1 MAYFVLNI
9 DYQSNTVIIAELVL
23 RFRHKPVPKAFQQF
37 QDSNVINTMKVI
49 YLFSALA
56 LIFILFQSFKSFSTS
71 SIETQK
77 YRVVKKEDGFEI
89 RFYPKATF
97 ATIRS
102 SGSNYKQVASGGFR
116 KLAGYIFGGND
127 QNKSIAMTAP
137 VRMEM
142 SEKGSAMSFVMP
154 EKYDMAS
161 LPKPK
166 DATVEIKQSEPVYA
180 AVITF
185 GGYAN
190 DEKINDYN
198 NKLVALLE
206 KKKIKIIG
214 RFNFLGYNAPFQ
226 FIGRKNEISIP
237 IEWKE

>member
-1 MAYFVLNI
+1 
-9 DYQSNTVIIAELVL
+9 
-23 RFRHKPVPKAFQQF
+23 
-37 QDSNVINTMKVI
+37 MKI
-49 YLFSALA
+49 TYLILA
-56 LIFILFQSFKSFSTS
+56 LTLIYIVFQSFRSFTAV

-77 YRVVKKEDGFEI
+77 YRVVKKEEGFEI

-102 SGSNYKQVASGGFR
+102 LGSNYKQVSSSGFR

-180 AVITF
+180 AVIAF

-190 DEKINDYN
+190 DEKINDYTN
-198 NKLVALLE
+198 QLVALLQ

-214 RFNFLGYNAPFQ
+214 RSNFLGYNAPYQ

>member
-1 MAYFVLNI
+1 MN
-9 DYQSNTVIIAELVL
+9 S
-23 RFRHKPVPKAFQQF
+23 
-37 QDSNVINTMKVI
+37 MKMF
-49 YLFSALA
+49 YLFLALA
-56 LIFILFQSFKSFSTS
+56 IIFIVFQSFKKFSVS

-102 SGSNYKQVASGGFR
+102 NGTNYKQVASSGFR

-154 EKYDMAS
+154 EKYDMAT

-166 DATVEIKQSEPVYA
+166 DATVEIKQSEEVYA
-180 AVITF
+180 AVIAF

-190 DEKINDYN
+190 DEKINDYTH
-198 NKLVALLE
+198 KLVALLQ
-206 KKKIKIIG
+206 KKNIKIIG
-214 RFNFLGYNAPFQ
+214 GFNFLGYNAPYD

>member
-1 MAYFVLNI
+1 M
-9 DYQSNTVIIAELVL
+9 TVTKH
-23 RFRHKPVPKAFQQF
+23 FP
-37 QDSNVINTMKVI
+37 DSYVINTMKI
-49 YLFSALA
+49 TYLILA
-56 LIFILFQSFKSFSTS
+56 LTLIYIVFQSFRSFSAA

-102 SGSNYKQVASGGFR
+102 TGTNYKQVSSGGFR

-161 LPKPK
+161 LPKPE

-180 AVITF
+180 AVIAF

-198 NKLVALLE
+198 NKLVALL
-206 KKKIKIIG
+206 KKKNIKILG
-214 RFNFLGYNAPFQ
+214 PFNFLGYNAPFQ

-237 IEWKE
+237 IEWQE

>member
-1 MAYFVLNI
+1 
-9 DYQSNTVIIAELVL
+9 
-23 RFRHKPVPKAFQQF
+23 
-37 QDSNVINTMKVI
+37 MKMF
-49 YLFSALA
+49 YLILALA
-56 LIFILFQSFKSFSTS
+56 IFFIVFQSFKKNSVS

-77 YRVVKKEDGFEI
+77 YRLVKKEEGFEI

-102 SGSNYKQVASGGFR
+102 NGTNYKQVASSGFR

-142 SEKGSAMSFVMP
+142 SEKGSSMSFVMP
-154 EKYDMAS
+154 EKYDLGT

-166 DATVEIKQSEPVYA
+166 DATVEIKQSEDVYA
-180 AVITF
+180 AVIAF

-190 DEKINDYN
+190 DDKIDDYTH
-198 NKLVALLE
+198 KLVALLQ
-206 KKKIKIIG
+206 KKNIKIIG
-214 RFNFLGYNAPFQ
+214 GFSFLGYNAPYD

>member
-1 MAYFVLNI
+1 M
-9 DYQSNTVIIAELVL
+9 
-23 RFRHKPVPKAFQQF
+23 
-37 QDSNVINTMKVI
+37 NTMKMF
-49 YLFSALA
+49 YLFLALA
-56 LIFILFQSFKSFSTS
+56 IIFIVFQSFKKFSVS

-102 SGSNYKQVASGGFR
+102 NGTNYKQVASSGFR

-154 EKYDMAS
+154 EKYDMAT

-166 DATVEIKQSEPVYA
+166 DATVEIKQSEDVYA
-180 AVITF
+180 AVIAF

-190 DEKINDYN
+190 DEKINDHTQ
-198 NKLVALLE
+198 KLVALLH
-206 KKKIKIIG
+206 KKNIKIIG
-214 RFNFLGYNAPFQ
+214 GFNFLGYNAPYD

>member
-1 MAYFVLNI
+1 MKIFYLLLALAIIFIIV
-9 DYQSNTVIIAELVL
+9 QS
-23 RFRHKPVPKAFQQF
+23 FRR
-37 QDSNVINTMKVI
+37 
-49 YLFSALA
+49 FSA
-56 LIFILFQSFKSFSTS
+56 S
-71 SIETQK
+71 SIENQK
-77 YRVVKKEDGFEI
+77 YRVVKKEDGFEV

-102 SGSNYKQVASGGFR
+102 SGANYKQVASSGFR

-127 QNKSIAMTAP
+127 QKKSIAMTAP

-142 SEKGSAMSFVMP
+142 SEKGSSMSFVMP

-161 LPKPK
+161 LPKPN
-166 DATVEIKQSEPVYA
+166 DATVEIKQSEEVYA
-180 AVITF
+180 AVIAF

-190 DEKINDYN
+190 DEKIDDYK
-198 NKLVALLE
+198 NKLVSLLQ
-206 KKKIKIIG
+206 KKNIKIIG
-214 RFNFLGYNAPFQ
+214 SFNFLGYNAPFQ

>member
-1 MAYFVLNI
+1 MKIFYLLLALAIIFIIV
-9 DYQSNTVIIAELVL
+9 QS
-23 RFRHKPVPKAFQQF
+23 FRR
-37 QDSNVINTMKVI
+37 
-49 YLFSALA
+49 FSA
-56 LIFILFQSFKSFSTS
+56 S
-71 SIETQK
+71 SIENQK
-77 YRVVKKEDGFEI
+77 YRVVKKEDGFEV
-89 RFYPKATF
+89 RFYTKATF

-102 SGSNYKQVASGGFR
+102 SGVNYKQVASSGFR

-180 AVITF
+180 AVIAF

-190 DEKINDYN
+190 DEKINDYT
-198 NKLVALLE
+198 NKLVALLQ
-206 KKKIKIIG
+206 KKNIKIIG
-214 RFNFLGYNAPFQ
+214 RFNFLGYDAPFQ
-226 FIGRKNEISIP
+226 VIGRKNEISIP

>member
-1 MAYFVLNI
+1 MN
-9 DYQSNTVIIAELVL
+9 S
-23 RFRHKPVPKAFQQF
+23 
-37 QDSNVINTMKVI
+37 MKMF
-49 YLFSALA
+49 YLFLALA
-56 LIFILFQSFKSFSTS
+56 IIFIVFQSFKKFSVS

-102 SGSNYKQVASGGFR
+102 NGTNYKQVASSGFR

-154 EKYDMAS
+154 EKYDMAT

-166 DATVEIKQSEPVYA
+166 DATVEIKQSEEVYA
-180 AVITF
+180 AVIAF

-190 DEKINDYN
+190 DEKINDYT
-198 NKLVALLE
+198 NKLVDLLQ
-206 KKKIKIIG
+206 KKNIKIIG
-214 RFNFLGYNAPFQ
+214 GFNFLGYNAPYD

>member
-1 MAYFVLNI
+1 
-9 DYQSNTVIIAELVL
+9 
-23 RFRHKPVPKAFQQF
+23 
-37 QDSNVINTMKVI
+37 MKI
-49 YLFSALA
+49 FYILSALA
-56 LIFILFQSFKSFSTS
+56 IIIIAFQSFRSFSAS

-77 YRVVKKEDGFEI
+77 YRVVKKEEGFEI

-102 SGSNYKQVASGGFR
+102 TGTNYKQVASSGFR

-166 DATVEIKQSEPVYA
+166 DATVEIKQSSEVYA
-180 AVITF
+180 AVIAF

-190 DEKINDYN
+190 DEKINDYT
-198 NKLVALLE
+198 NKLVALLQ
-206 KKKIKIIG
+206 KKNIKIIG
-214 RFNFLGYNAPFQ
+214 GFNFLGYNAPYE

>member
-1 MAYFVLNI
+1 
-9 DYQSNTVIIAELVL
+9 
-23 RFRHKPVPKAFQQF
+23 
-37 QDSNVINTMKVI
+37 MKI
-49 YLFSALA
+49 YYLLLALA
-56 LIFILFQSFKSFSTS
+56 IIFIVFQSFRKFSAS

-77 YRVVKKEDGFEI
+77 YRVVKKEHGFEV

-102 SGSNYKQVASGGFR
+102 SGTNYKQVASSGFR

-142 SEKGSAMSFVMP
+142 SEKGSGMSFVMP

-161 LPKPK
+161 LPKPN
-166 DATVEIKQSEPVYA
+166 DATVEIKQSEEVYA
-180 AVITF
+180 AVIAF

-190 DEKINDYN
+190 DEKIDEYK
-198 NKLVALLE
+198 NKLVALLQ
-206 KKKIKIIG
+206 KKNIKIIG
-214 RFNFLGYNAPFQ
+214 SFNFLGYNAPYQ

-237 IEWKE
+237 VEWKE

>member
-1 MAYFVLNI
+1 
-9 DYQSNTVIIAELVL
+9 
-23 RFRHKPVPKAFQQF
+23 
-37 QDSNVINTMKVI
+37 MKVI
-49 YLFSALA
+49 YLLSALA
-56 LIFILFQSFKSFSTS
+56 LIFIVFQSFKSFSTS

-154 EKYDMAS
+154 EKYNMTS

-185 GGYAN
+185 RGYAN

>member
-1 MAYFVLNI
+1 MN
-9 DYQSNTVIIAELVL
+9 S
-23 RFRHKPVPKAFQQF
+23 
-37 QDSNVINTMKVI
+37 MKMF
-49 YLFSALA
+49 YLFLALA
-56 LIFILFQSFKSFSTS
+56 VIFIVFQSFKKISVS

-102 SGSNYKQVASGGFR
+102 NGTNYKQIASSGFR

-154 EKYDMAS
+154 EKYDMAT

-166 DATVEIKQSEPVYA
+166 DATVEIKQSEELYA
-180 AVITF
+180 AVIAF

-190 DEKINDYN
+190 DEKINDYT
-198 NKLVALLE
+198 NKLVALLQ
-206 KKKIKIIG
+206 KKNIKIIG
-214 RFNFLGYNAPFQ
+214 GFNFLGYNAPYD

>member
-1 MAYFVLNI
+1 MKIFYLLLALA
-9 DYQSNTVIIAELVL
+9 IIFIVFQT
-23 RFRHKPVPKAFQQF
+23 FRR
-37 QDSNVINTMKVI
+37 
-49 YLFSALA
+49 FSA
-56 LIFILFQSFKSFSTS
+56 S
-71 SIETQK
+71 SIENQK
-77 YRVVKKEDGFEI
+77 YRVIKKVDGFEV

-102 SGSNYKQVASGGFR
+102 TGVNYKQIASSGFR
-116 KLAGYIFGGND
+116 KLAGYIFGGNN

-142 SEKGSAMSFVMP
+142 SEKGSSMSFVMP

-161 LPKPK
+161 LPKPN
-166 DATVEIKQSEPVYA
+166 DATVEIKQSEEVYA
-180 AVITF
+180 AVIAF

-190 DEKINDYN
+190 DEKIEDYKN
-198 NKLVALLE
+198 RLVAFLQ
-206 KKKIKIIG
+206 KKNIKIIG
-214 RFNFLGYNAPFQ
+214 SFNFLGYNAPIQ

>member
-1 MAYFVLNI
+1 
-9 DYQSNTVIIAELVL
+9 
-23 RFRHKPVPKAFQQF
+23 
-37 QDSNVINTMKVI
+37 MKI
-49 YLFSALA
+49 YYLLLALA
-56 LIFILFQSFKSFSTS
+56 IIFIVFQSFRRFSAS

-77 YRVVKKEDGFEI
+77 YRVVKKEHGFEV

-102 SGSNYKQVASGGFR
+102 SGTNYKQVASSGFR

-142 SEKGSAMSFVMP
+142 SEKGSGMSFVMP

-161 LPKPK
+161 LPKPN
-166 DATVEIKQSEPVYA
+166 DATVEIKQSEEVYA
-180 AVITF
+180 AVIAF

-190 DEKINDYN
+190 DEKIDEYK
-198 NKLVALLE
+198 NKLVALLQE
-206 KKKIKIIG
+206 KNIKIIG
-214 RFNFLGYNAPFQ
+214 SFNFLGYNAPYQ

-237 IEWKE
+237 VEWKE

>member
-1 MAYFVLNI
+1 
-9 DYQSNTVIIAELVL
+9 
-23 RFRHKPVPKAFQQF
+23 
-37 QDSNVINTMKVI
+37 MKLY
-49 YLFSALA
+49 YLLLALA
-56 LIFILFQSFKSFSTS
+56 IIFIVFQSFRKFSAST
-71 SIETQK
+71 IETQK
-77 YRVVKKEDGFEI
+77 YRVVKKEHGFEV

-102 SGSNYKQVASGGFR
+102 SGANYKQVASSGFR
-116 KLAGYIFGGND
+116 KLAGYIFGGNN

-161 LPKPK
+161 LPKPN
-166 DATVEIKQSEPVYA
+166 DATVEIKQSEEVYA
-180 AVITF
+180 AVIAF

-190 DEKINDYN
+190 DEKIDDYK
-198 NKLVALLE
+198 NKLVALLQ
-206 KKKIKIIG
+206 KKNIKIIG
-214 RFNFLGYNAPFQ
+214 NFNFLGYNAPYQ

>member
-1 MAYFVLNI
+1 
-9 DYQSNTVIIAELVL
+9 
-23 RFRHKPVPKAFQQF
+23 
-37 QDSNVINTMKVI
+37 MKI
-49 YLFSALA
+49 TYLILALA
-56 LIFILFQSFKSFSTS
+56 LIFIVFQSFRSFTAS

-102 SGSNYKQVASGGFR
+102 TRTNYKQVSSSGFR

-142 SEKGSAMSFVMP
+142 SEKGSAMSFIMP
-154 EKYDMAS
+154 EKYDMAT

-180 AVITF
+180 AVIAF

-198 NKLVALLE
+198 NKLVAML
-206 KKKIKIIG
+206 KKKNIKILG

>member
-1 MAYFVLNI
+1 
-9 DYQSNTVIIAELVL
+9 
-23 RFRHKPVPKAFQQF
+23 
-37 QDSNVINTMKVI
+37 MKLY
-49 YLFSALA
+49 YLLLALA
-56 LIFILFQSFKSFSTS
+56 IIFIVFQSFRKFSAST
-71 SIETQK
+71 IETQK
-77 YRVVKKEDGFEI
+77 YRVVKKEHGFEV

-102 SGSNYKQVASGGFR
+102 SGANYKQVASSGFR
-116 KLAGYIFGGND
+116 KLAGYIFGGNN

-161 LPKPK
+161 LPKPN
-166 DATVEIKQSEPVYA
+166 DATVEIKQSEEVYA
-180 AVITF
+180 AVIAF

-190 DEKINDYN
+190 DEKIDDYK
-198 NKLVALLE
+198 NKLVALLQ
-206 KKKIKIIG
+206 KKNIKIIG
-214 RFNFLGYNAPFQ
+214 NFNFLAYNAPYQ

>member
-1 MAYFVLNI
+1 MK
-9 DYQSNTVIIAELVL
+9 LV
-23 RFRHKPVPKAFQQF
+23 
-37 QDSNVINTMKVI
+37 
-49 YLFSALA
+49 YLFIALG
-56 LIFILFQSFKSFSTS
+56 LVFVVFQSFRSFSAS
-71 SIETQK
+71 KIETQK
-77 YRVVKKEDGFEI
+77 YRVVKVEEGFEI

-97 ATIRS
+97 ATIQS
-102 SGSNYKQVASGGFR
+102 SGSNYKQVASSGFR

-154 EKYDMAS
+154 EKYDASS

-166 DATVEIKQSEPVYA
+166 DATVQIKQSTESYE
-180 AVITF
+180 AVIAF

-190 DEKINDYN
+190 DEKITDYT
-198 NKLVALLE
+198 NKLVALLN
-206 KKKIKIIG
+206 KKGIKIIG
-214 RFNFLGYNAPFQ
+214 GYNFLGYNAPFD

>member
-1 MAYFVLNI
+1 MSKDAIQGGRRNEVEPTIPTITKHLPDFY
-9 DYQSNTVIIAELVL
+9 
-23 RFRHKPVPKAFQQF
+23 
-37 QDSNVINTMKVI
+37 VINNMKI
-49 YLFSALA
+49 TYLILTLT
-56 LIFILFQSFKSFSTS
+56 LIFIIFQSFRSFSAS

-102 SGSNYKQVASGGFR
+102 SGTNYKQVSSSGFR

-154 EKYDMAS
+154 EKYDIAT

-166 DATVEIKQSEPVYA
+166 DATVEIKQSEQVYA
-180 AVITF
+180 AVIAF

-198 NKLVALLE
+198 NKLVAML
-206 KKKIKIIG
+206 KKKNIKILG

>member
-1 MAYFVLNI
+1 MN
-9 DYQSNTVIIAELVL
+9 S
-23 RFRHKPVPKAFQQF
+23 
-37 QDSNVINTMKVI
+37 MKMF
-49 YLFSALA
+49 YLFLALA
-56 LIFILFQSFKSFSTS
+56 VIFIVFQSFKKISVS

-102 SGSNYKQVASGGFR
+102 NGTNYKQIASSGFR

-154 EKYDMAS
+154 EKYDIAS

-166 DATVEIKQSEPVYA
+166 DVTVEIKQSEPVYA
-180 AVITF
+180 AVIAF

-190 DEKINDYN
+190 DEKINDYH
-198 NKLVALLE
+198 NKLVALL
-206 KKKIKIIG
+206 KKKNIKILG

>member
-1 MAYFVLNI
+1 MK
-9 DYQSNTVIIAELVL
+9 IIY
-23 RFRHKPVPKAFQQF
+23 
-37 QDSNVINTMKVI
+37 II
-49 YLFSALA
+49 LA
-56 LIFILFQSFKSFSTS
+56 LTLILIVFQSFRSFSES

-77 YRVVKKEDGFEI
+77 YRVVKKEEDFEI

-102 SGSNYKQVASGGFR
+102 TGTNYKQVSSSGFR
-116 KLAGYIFGGND
+116 KLAAYIFGGND

-154 EKYDMAS
+154 EQYDMTT

-166 DATVEIKQSEPVYA
+166 DATVEINQSEPVYV
-180 AVITF
+180 AVIAF

-190 DEKINDYN
+190 DEKINDYT

-214 RFNFLGYNAPFQ
+214 RYNFLGYNAPFQ

>member
-1 MAYFVLNI
+1 
-9 DYQSNTVIIAELVL
+9 
-23 RFRHKPVPKAFQQF
+23 
-37 QDSNVINTMKVI
+37 MKII
-49 YLFSALA
+49 YLFLGLA
-56 LIFILFQSFKSFSTS
+56 LIYIVFQSFRSFSAS

-77 YRVVKKEDGFEI
+77 YRVVKKEEGFEI
-89 RFYPKATF
+89 RFYPKANF

-102 SGSNYKQVASGGFR
+102 TGSNYKQVASSGFR

-154 EKYDMAS
+154 QKYDMTS

-166 DATVEIKQSEPVYA
+166 DASIEIKQSEAVYA
-180 AVITF
+180 AVIAF

-190 DEKINDYN
+190 DEKINDYTN
-198 NKLVALLE
+198 QLVALLQ
-206 KKKIKIIG
+206 KKNIKIIG

>member
-1 MAYFVLNI
+1 MN
-9 DYQSNTVIIAELVL
+9 S
-23 RFRHKPVPKAFQQF
+23 
-37 QDSNVINTMKVI
+37 MKMF
-49 YLFSALA
+49 YLFLALA
-56 LIFILFQSFKSFSTS
+56 IIFIVFQSFKKISVS

-102 SGSNYKQVASGGFR
+102 NGTNYKQVASSGFR

-154 EKYDMAS
+154 EKYDMAT

-166 DATVEIKQSEPVYA
+166 DATVEIKQSEEVYA
-180 AVITF
+180 AVIAF

-190 DEKINDYN
+190 DEKINDYT
-198 NKLVALLE
+198 NKLVALLQ
-206 KKKIKIIG
+206 KKNIKIIG
-214 RFNFLGYNAPFQ
+214 GFNFLGYNAPYD